1 MTEKDPNRFYV
12 YAYLRSKDSEHG
24 KRLTPYY
31 IGKGNGYRA
40 FSRQRRTA
48 PVPKDKAFIAFI
60 QEGLTE
66 EEAFALERYCIAL
79 YGRLDQGKGVL
90 RNLCDGGEGP
100 SGMIVPTERR
110 EQMARVA
117 KAARTREGRWRGDK
131 NPKAGGDPVRGDKNP
146 MWGKNHSE
154 ETKAKIAARQR
165 AYRATPE
172 GKTMG
177 KLLHQKYLYELID
190 PNGEVYVTENLFD
203 FSKQYGLTN
212 ASMNKVVNGKSA
224 HHKGW
229 TGRILERLK

>member
-1 MTEKDPNRFYV
+1 
-12 YAYLRSKDSEHG
+12 
-24 KRLTPYY
+24 
-31 IGKGNGYRA
+31 
-40 FSRQRRTA
+40 
-48 PVPKDKAFIAFI
+48 
-60 QEGLTE
+60 
-66 EEAFALERYCIAL
+66 
-79 YGRLDQGKGVL
+79 
-90 RNLCDGGEGP
+90 
-100 SGMIVPTERR
+100 
-110 EQMARVA
+110 
-117 KAARTREGRWRGDK
+117 
-131 NPKAGGDPVRGDKNP
+131 

-177 KLLHQKYLYELID
+177 KLLRQKYLYELID

-203 FSKQYGLTN
+203 FSKQYGLAN

>member
-1 MTEKDPNRFYV
+1 MSKQDLNRFYV

-40 FSRQRRTA
+40 FSRQRRTT
-48 PVPKDKAFIAFI
+48 PVPKDKAFIVFI

-66 EEAFALERYCIAL
+66 KEAFALEKYCIAL
-79 YGRLDQGKGVL
+79 YGRLDQGKGIL
-90 RNLCDGGEGP
+90 RNLCDGGEGS
-100 SGMIVPTERR
+100 SGMIVSAERR
-110 EQMARVA
+110 ERMA
-117 KAARTREGRWRGDK
+117 KDSKDARTREGRWRGDK

-146 MWGKNHSE
+146 MWGKNHSGT
-154 ETKAKIAARQR
+154 TKSKIGERQR

-172 GKTMG
+172 GKIMG
-177 KLLHQKYLYELID
+177 KLKGQKYLYELID
-190 PNGEVYVTENLFD
+190 PDGEVYVTENLFD

-229 TGRILERLK
+229 TGRIVEKLR